1 MSSSER
7 NDALLRLCVLI
18 FLVVLFGLLT
28 GGVTYS
34 QRGLL
39 NILLQ
44 SSITGIAAVG
54 QTFVMLTGGID
65 LSMYGV
71 GILASVIGG
80 ATMTSRPDLN
90 IIGGRQ
96 LGPAIGIA
104 TMLLTGAAM
113 GALNGLL
120 VATFRV
126 PSLIVTLGTWQ
137 VGFGL
142 AQLVGGGYT
151 ITDLPP
157 TLSGPGQGTIF
168 GVPFPVIVMIATVA
182 MAYVVLHFTTFGR
195 SVYAIGG
202 NAASAHLSGIRIAR
216 IQFLVFVISG
226 LMVGLAAALNEFR
239 MMAVSLRTLSG
250 LQIDSIAAVAVG
262 GVSVYGGRGSI
273 IGVLLGTL
281 IIGVL
286 DSGLGALG
294 VSTEVLY
301 TVKGAVIIIAV
312 SGDYLQWRRQRS
324 KGSVQAFSG

>member
-226 LMVGLAAALNEFR
+226 LMVGLAAALNEF
-239 MMAVSLRTLSG
+239 SH
-250 LQIDSIAAVAVG
+250 DG
-262 GVSVYGGRGSI
+262 GIPTHVERPADRQHRSGRG
-273 IGVLLGTL
+273 G
-281 IIGVL
+281 
-286 DSGLGALG
+286 
-294 VSTEVLY
+294 
-301 TVKGAVIIIAV
+301 
-312 SGDYLQWRRQRS
+312 RRQRLRGAGINHRRPS
-324 KGSVQAFSG
+324 RHADYRRARQRAWSARR